1 MRGRAFSIYLVV
13 QMVGLTL
20 AQVLLSTGKP
30 REFIL
35 LLSSAV
41 IFAIGAFPIWLA
53 RAKAP
58 AKAPP
63 IPLNIFALMRL
74 SPLGATTTVLSGVS
88 WAIIF
93 TFGPVY
99 AQRAGFTLSEISLFM
114 GVAMV
119 GGAVMQF
126 PLGWLSD
133 TIGRRAT
140 ITLMSAGGTAASLL
154 GFRALGQTHVYQC
167 APFALI
173 GALVLPLY
181 GLGAAH
187 TNDRVSSQARVA
199 AAAGLVLLFG
209 IGSILGPLIV
219 GGRSRHWGLAA
230 FFVALA
236 GVMD

>member
-1 MRGRAFSIYLVV
+1 
-13 QMVGLTL
+13 
-20 AQVLLSTGKP
+20 
-30 REFIL
+30 
-35 LLSSAV
+35 
-41 IFAIGAFPIWLA
+41 
-53 RAKAP
+53 
-58 AKAPP
+58 
-63 IPLNIFALMRL
+63 MRL

-219 GGRSRHWGLAA
+219 GWSITALGAGG

-236 GVMD
+236 GVMGLSVAACALHR